1 MEEKTRDYTQE
12 KNGCIYQIIDP
23 FILLNIKIINKK
35 HTTSWTDFMGTPAY
49 YAWRGNA
56 FEILVLNHIDRIKSA
71 LGISGVSTMEYAW
84 KSKKTDNGVQI
95 DLIIDRK
102 DDVINLCEMK
112 YSDEEFVID
121 KGYAKELI
129 NKCEVFRKESGTK
142 KAIRLTLISANGLT
156 HNENYHM
163 VQNLIT
169 GEELFA

>member
-1 MEEKTRDYTQE
+1 IDALSKKNIGMTRQGLLSNKNVVGGSSLTKMLRELEQCRFIRKYRDYTQE

-35 HTTSWTDFMGTPAY
+35 HTTSWVDFMGTPAY

-84 KSKKTDNGVQI
+84 KSK
-95 DLIIDRK
+95 
-102 DDVINLCEMK
+102 E
-112 YSDEEFVID
+112 SD
-121 KGYAKELI
+121 
-129 NKCEVFRKESGTK
+129 TK
-142 KAIRLTLISANGLT
+142 KAIRLTLISANGLA

-163 VQNLIT
+163 VQNLII
-169 GEELFA
+169 GEELFV